1 MSKNKSRLYGVKKIR
16 NILICINLVFVVCF
30 LSAVFVPVDRKD
42 TLYSST
48 DASIYDKKTMIPKL
62 GGITNSRDAEIHF
75 SVYEQEIYGIGLYFY
90 VDGTDD
96 EGDIKCTLKLDDQVV
111 AEDTVTIRE
120 LMATQSSSSINET
133 ELYLR
138 TNAKQSGE
146 YTLLL
151 QGENISPDTRVAL
164 YGSRNADH
172 MLSYVNANSDHVAD
186 IFYSL
191 EVMKPQYP
199 YIWMTAMILAM
210 SLLFSYLIYS
220 NLKEKNQ

>member
-1 MSKNKSRLYGVKKIR
+1 MKKIKR
-16 NILICINLVFVVCF
+16 ILICINLFFIICF
-30 LSAVFVPVDRKD
+30 IAAIVVPVDRKD

-48 DASIYDKKTMIPKL
+48 DAGIYNSQAVIPKL
-62 GGITNSRDAEIHF
+62 GGITNSRSAEIRF
-75 SVYEQEIYGIGLYFY
+75 SSYDKEIYGIGLYFY
-90 VDGTDD
+90 VDGTDE
-96 EGDIKCTLKLDDQVV
+96 EGEIKATLKLDDQVV

-120 LMATQSSSSINET
+120 LLATKSSSTINET

-138 TNAKQSGE
+138 TNSKQSGA

-151 QGENISPDTRVAL
+151 EGENISPDTRVAL

-172 MLSYVNANSDHVAD
+172 ILSYVNANADDYTD

-191 EVMKPQYP
+191 EVMEPQHP
-199 YIWMTAMILAM
+199 YIWMTAMILSM

-220 NLKEKNQ
+220 DMKEKRQ